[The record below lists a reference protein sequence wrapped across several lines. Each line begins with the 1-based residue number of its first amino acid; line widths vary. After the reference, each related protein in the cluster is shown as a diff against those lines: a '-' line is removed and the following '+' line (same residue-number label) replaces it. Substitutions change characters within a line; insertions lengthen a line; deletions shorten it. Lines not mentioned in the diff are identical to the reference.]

1 MEVSKESGEGQSLQP
16 LLGSL
21 PANPGS
27 VRKEEEF
34 SRWRQG
40 QEKSG
45 LVKMKEVLKLFP
57 GSRG

>member
-1 MEVSKESGEGQSLQP
+1 MEVFKESGEGQSLQP

-34 SRWRQG
+34 SR
-40 QEKSG
+40 
-45 LVKMKEVLKLFP
+45 
-57 GSRG
+57 